1 MKAKIAIAAAILAGA
16 VILVGA
22 TGNRAAAKAF
32 DDVANDA
39 WYKDS
44 VAYVSENDIMTGV
57 GEKKFDPDGTVTIG
71 MLVTILY
78 RMEGSPAT
86 DAAQPFQD
94 VAAGSYYEKAVI
106 WAANAGI
113 VSGYSESIFGPGDP
127 VTREQTSTILCRYT
141 NAKGYDVSAKASLS
155 AYEDEGTISAYAKD
169 AMAWAVQASLI
180 QGMGEQTLAPKGQT
194 TRAQMAAIITRYHGV
209 KWEKKDGTSG
219 DTALPEDP
227 EKEDSKPETPSGDQ
241 SNTTGKDNTTG
252 GNQNA
257 GTSGSGSSS
266 EDKTPTDTKTP
277 TLSVSDMSASA
288 GENNVAVTVSVQNNP
303 GILGMVLSVAYD
315 ESALTLTDAAIGDAV
330 KDTLNMTKPGEFKSQ
345 CRFVWD
351 GEQIQ
356 KKDVHDGSII
366 TLKFSVSKN
375 AAAGRYP
382 IDIFFNDGDIVDNDL
397 KQLDFEVVN
406 GSVTLK

>member
-1 MKAKIAIAAAILAGA
+1 MKAKMTIAAVILAGA

-22 TGNRAAAKAF
+22 TGNRAAKAF
-32 DDVANDA
+32 DDVADDA

-44 VAYVSENDIMTGV
+44 VAYVSEHDIMTGV
-57 GEKKFDPDGTVTIG
+57 GEKTFDPDGTVTRG

-86 DAAQPFQD
+86 DATLPFQD

-113 VSGYSESIFGPGDP
+113 VSGYSESVFGPGDP

-155 AYEDEGTISAYAKD
+155 DYEDEGTISAYAKD

-180 QGMGEQTLAPKGQT
+180 QGMGEKTLAPKGQT

-209 KWEKKDGTSG
+209 KWEKKDGAAG
-219 DTALPEDP
+219 DTTLPEDP
-227 EKEDSKPETPSGDQ
+227 KKEDSKPETPSGDQ
-241 SNTTGKDNTTG
+241 NNTNGKDNATG

-257 GTSGSGSSS
+257 GTSGSVSGS

-277 TLSVSDMSASA
+277 TLSVSNVSASA
-288 GENNVAVTVSVQNNP
+288 GENNVEVTVSVQNNP

-315 ESALTLTDAAIGDAV
+315 ESALTLMDASIGDAV
-330 KDTLNMTKPGEFKSQ
+330 KDTLSMTKPGEFKSQ

-356 KKDVHDGSII
+356 KKNVHDGNII
-366 TLKFSVSKN
+366 TLKFSVSKS

-397 KQLDFEVVN
+397 KQLDFWVVN
-406 GSVTLK
+406 GSVTVK

>member
-1 MKAKIAIAAAILAGA
+1 MKAKMTIAAVILAGA

-32 DDVANDA
+32 DDVADDA

-44 VAYVSENDIMTGV
+44 VTYVSEHDIMTGV
-57 GEKKFDPDGTVTIG
+57 GEKTFDPDGTVTRG

-86 DAAQPFQD
+86 DATLPFQD
-94 VAAGSYYEKAVI
+94 VASGSYYEKAVI

-113 VSGYSESIFGPGDP
+113 VSGYSESVFGPGDP

-155 AYEDEGTISAYAKD
+155 DYEDEGTISAYAKD

-180 QGMGEQTLAPKGQT
+180 QGMGEKTLAPKGQT

-209 KWEKKDGTSG
+209 KWEKKDGAAG
-219 DTALPEDP
+219 DTTLPEDP
-227 EKEDSKPETPSGDQ
+227 KKEDSKPETPSGDQ
-241 SNTTGKDNTTG
+241 NNTNGKDNATG

-257 GTSGSGSSS
+257 GTSGSGSGS

-277 TLSVSDMSASA
+277 TLSVSNVSASA
-288 GENNVAVTVSVQNNP
+288 GENNVEVTVSVQNNP

-315 ESALTLTDAAIGDAV
+315 ESALTLTDASIGDAV

-366 TLKFSVSKN
+366 TLKFSVSKS

-397 KQLDFEVVN
+397 KQLDFGVVN
-406 GSVTLK
+406 GSVTVK

>member
-1 MKAKIAIAAAILAGA
+1 MKAKMTIAAVILAGA

-32 DDVANDA
+32 DDVADDA

-44 VAYVSENDIMTGV
+44 VAYVSEHDIMTGV
-57 GEKKFDPDGTVTIG
+57 GEKTFDPDGTVTRG

-86 DAAQPFQD
+86 DATLPFQD
-94 VAAGSYYEKAVI
+94 VASGSYYEKAVI

-113 VSGYSESIFGPGDP
+113 VSGYSESVFGPGDP

-141 NAKGYDVSAKASLS
+141 NAKGYDVSAKVSLS
-155 AYEDEGTISAYAKD
+155 DYEDEGAISAYAKD

-180 QGMGEQTLAPKGQT
+180 QGMGEKTLAPRGQT
-194 TRAQMAAIITRYHGV
+194 TRAQMAAIITRYNGV
-209 KWEKKDGTSG
+209 KWEKKDGAAG
-219 DTALPEDP
+219 DTTLPEDP
-227 EKEDSKPETPSGDQ
+227 KKEDSKPETPSGDQ
-241 SNTTGKDNTTG
+241 NNTNGKDNTTG

-257 GTSGSGSSS
+257 GTSGSGSGS

-277 TLSVSDMSASA
+277 TLSVSNVSASA
-288 GENNVAVTVSVQNNP
+288 GENNVEVTVSVQNNP

-315 ESALTLTDAAIGDAV
+315 ESALTLTDASIGDAV

-366 TLKFSVSKN
+366 TLKFSVSKS

-397 KQLDFEVVN
+397 KQLDFGVVN

>member
-1 MKAKIAIAAAILAGA
+1 MKAKMTIAAVILAGA

-22 TGNRAAAKAF
+22 TGNRAAKAF
-32 DDVANDA
+32 DDVADDA
-39 WYKDS
+39 WYKES
-44 VAYVSENDIMTGV
+44 VTYVSEHDIMTGV
-57 GEKKFDPDGTVTIG
+57 GEKTFDPDGTVTRG

-86 DAAQPFQD
+86 DATLPFQD
-94 VAAGSYYEKAVI
+94 VASGSYYEKAVI

-113 VSGYSESIFGPGDP
+113 VSGYSESVFGPDDP

-141 NAKGYDVSAKASLS
+141 NAKGYDVSAKVSLS
-155 AYEDEGTISAYAKD
+155 DYKDEGTISAYAKD

-180 QGMGEQTLAPKGQT
+180 QGMGEKTLAPRGQT

-209 KWEKKDGTSG
+209 KWEKKDGSVG
-219 DTALPEDP
+219 DTTLPEDP
-227 EKEDSKPETPSGDQ
+227 KKEDSKPETPSGNQ
-241 SNTTGKDNTTG
+241 NNTNGKDNATG

-257 GTSGSGSSS
+257 GTSGSGSGS

-277 TLSVSDMSASA
+277 TLSVSNVSASA
-288 GENNVAVTVSVQNNP
+288 GENNVEVTVSVQNNP

-315 ESALTLTDAAIGDAV
+315 ESTLTLTDASIGDAV

-366 TLKFSVSKN
+366 TLKFSVSKS

-406 GSVTLK
+406 GSVTVK

>member
-1 MKAKIAIAAAILAGA
+1 MKAKMTIAAVILAGA

-22 TGNRAAAKAF
+22 TGNRAAKAF
-32 DDVANDA
+32 DDVADDA
-39 WYKDS
+39 WYKES
-44 VAYVSENDIMTGV
+44 VTYVSEHDIMTGV
-57 GEKKFDPDGTVTIG
+57 GEKTFDPDGTVTRG

-86 DAAQPFQD
+86 DATLPFQD
-94 VAAGSYYEKAVI
+94 VASGSYYEKAVI

-113 VSGYSESIFGPGDP
+113 VSGYSESVFGPDDP

-155 AYEDEGTISAYAKD
+155 DYEDEGTISAYAKD

-180 QGMGEQTLAPKGQT
+180 QGMGEKTLAPRGQT

-209 KWEKKDGTSG
+209 KWEKKDGAAG
-219 DTALPEDP
+219 DTTLPEDP
-227 EKEDSKPETPSGDQ
+227 KKEDSKPETPSGNQ
-241 SNTTGKDNTTG
+241 NNTNGKDNATG

-257 GTSGSGSSS
+257 GTSGSGSGS

-277 TLSVSDMSASA
+277 TLSVSNVSASA
-288 GENNVAVTVSVQNNP
+288 GENNVEVTVSVQNNP

-315 ESALTLTDAAIGDAV
+315 ESALTLTDASIGDAV

-366 TLKFSVSKN
+366 TLKFSASKS

-382 IDIFFNDGDIVDNDL
+382 IDIFFNDGDIVDNEL
-397 KQLDFEVVN
+397 KQLDFGVVN